1 MANPHLSLSREGC
14 WGRDRAESVG
24 NIITQHRRL
33 ALLPRRTIPRTIPS
47 EREPQQGG
55 GEMPFMLG
63 VLGSSEFGSVPKR
76 TAMTA
81 KCCG

>member
-14 WGRDRAESVG
+14 WGRDRAGSVG

-33 ALLPRRTIPRTIPS
+33 ALLPRRTIPS

-55 GEMPFMLG
+55 GEMPYMLG